1 MLAKIGDGGALIRH
15 LWENRQ
21 RIEKERKRA
30 TINKARAARSSHKR
44 TKEQRQ
50 AERDEIAAYLERV
63 PPENY

>member
-1 MLAKIGDGGALIRH
+1 MSAKIGDGGALVRR

-21 RIEKERKRA
+21 HVEKERKRA

-50 AERDEIAAYLERV
+50 AERDEIAAFLARV